1 MAGKRARDTIF
12 HHHRHIMPRDQHAAW
27 MGAANLPHHFDGRA
41 AHRRVIG
48 HVGGAC
54 GQLHAVLHR
63 ILQQHH
69 GLRRA
74 FNQEQQMPRR
84 VARRKM
90 RRDAGQHFLPII
102 HQLHG
107 RPATKRFH
115 RMFRHGGFAPTNSKR
130 PGQFLPPHM
139 NARIAE
145 HGPIH
150 HMIMVQMADQ
160 QIGHIR

>member
-1 MAGKRARDTIF
+1 
-12 HHHRHIMPRDQHAAW
+12 
-27 MGAANLPHHFDGRA
+27 
-41 AHRRVIG
+41 
-48 HVGGAC
+48 
-54 GQLHAVLHR
+54 
-63 ILQQHH
+63 
-69 GLRRA
+69 
-74 FNQEQQMPRR
+74 MPRR

-130 PGQFLPPHM
+130 PGQFLTPHM